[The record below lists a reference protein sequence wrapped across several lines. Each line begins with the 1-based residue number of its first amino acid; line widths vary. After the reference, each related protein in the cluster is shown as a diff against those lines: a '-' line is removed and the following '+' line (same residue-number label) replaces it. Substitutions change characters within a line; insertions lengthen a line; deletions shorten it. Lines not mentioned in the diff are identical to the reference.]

1 MKIPN
6 SCRDISALLL
16 AREDRSLSAGERLA
30 VRVHILTCRAC
41 QRFDLA
47 AQRGRVDGGLGFRGH
62 HADTTGWWLSGA
74 GSVRN
79 PGLARLNPRR
89 RIVSP
94 SAEPIHGAPGRSTD
108 RPPNTI
114 SQRKPI

>member
-41 QRFDLA
+41 QRFEKQTLLLRGA
-47 AQRGRVDGGLGFRGH
+47 LRQWREHQQRD
-62 HADTTGWWLSGA
+62 
-74 GSVRN
+74 N
-79 PGLARLNPRR
+79 
-89 RIVSP
+89 
-94 SAEPIHGAPGRSTD
+94 
-108 RPPNTI
+108 
-114 SQRKPI
+114 